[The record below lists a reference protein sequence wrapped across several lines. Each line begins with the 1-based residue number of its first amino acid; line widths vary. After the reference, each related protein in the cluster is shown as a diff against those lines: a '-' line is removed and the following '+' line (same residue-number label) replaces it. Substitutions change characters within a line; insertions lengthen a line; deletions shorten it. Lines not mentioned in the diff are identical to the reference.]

1 MLKKLSVL
9 VLAAVVTAGVL
20 TTGCAKKGDPK
31 DAEALCKQTAEASIE
46 MAMGMHP
53 NIPKDMLKKA
63 SEDGTKQCLS
73 SFTNLDDAEK
83 NLRYK
88 QAAEILK
95 KCQGKKSK
103 EFIDCTTEAAGGKSE
118 PAKEAPAK

>member
-1 MLKKLSVL
+1 MLKKLTV
-9 VLAAVVTAGVL
+9 VALAAVVTAGVI
-20 TTGCAKKGDPK
+20 TSGCAKKGDPK
-31 DAEALCKQTAEASIE
+31 DAEALCKKSAEASIE

-63 SEDGTKQCLS
+63 ADEGTKQCLS
-73 SFTNLDDAEK
+73 TFTTLDDAEK

-95 KCQGKKSK
+95 KCEGKKSK
-103 EFIDCTTEAAGGKSE
+103 EFIDCTTAAAGG
-118 PAKEAPAK
+118 AKEAPKK